1 LLRYALQLHP
11 VRDIPSDSV
20 PALLVCLRPL
30 YQQIEAPTEVAE
42 CFRGGSELRFLR
54 LVGLAIFAI
63 EVANRIKKAVGGNH
77 SELFD

>member
-1 LLRYALQLHP
+1 MAEIIGRKKE
-11 VRDIPSDSV
+11 I
-20 PALLVCLRPL
+20 
-30 YQQIEAPTEVAE
+30 TEVAE